1 MPKFDLHFDSP
12 LINAAGTLGYAPDAH
27 GAVDWTRLGAFV
39 TNPISRLP
47 RTPATGTRFLAY
59 PGGFLLH
66 TGHPN
71 PGLSQAIRQ
80 YAPAWERSPLPVIVH
95 LLAQNPEELAAMIE
109 RLEMVTGVRGVEVG
123 LPADATPGFA
133 HQMARAAFGELPA
146 ILRIPLGCSAELAR
160 AAADAGIST
169 VSLGQPRGTLIDED
183 DKLVSGRL
191 YGPAIFPQALQAV
204 QAVSTMGLAVIG
216 GGGVYDP
223 FQVETMLKAGASA
236 VQMGAS
242 LWKRGAIPGGE
253 TAS

>member
-1 MPKFDLHFDSP
+1 MPKFDLHFDPP
-12 LINAAGTLGYAPDAH
+12 LMNAAGTLGFVPDAH
-27 GAVDWTRLGAFV
+27 SAVDWARLGAFV

-47 RTPATGTRFLAY
+47 RTPAKGARFLAY

-71 PGLSQAIRQ
+71 PGLAGALRR
-80 YAPAWERSPLPVIVH
+80 YASAWVESPLPVVVH
-95 LLAQNPEELAAMIE
+95 LLAQNPAELAEMIE
-109 RLEMVTGVRGVEVG
+109 RLEMIPGVRGVEVG

-133 HQMARAAFGELPA
+133 YQMARAAFGELP
-146 ILRIPLGCSAELAR
+146 IMLRIPLDGSRELAR
-160 AAADAGIST
+160 TAADAGIAT
-169 VSLGQPRGTLIDED
+169 VSLGQPRGTLLDED
-183 DKLVSGRL
+183 NKLVSGRL
-191 YGPAIFPQALQAV
+191 YGPAIFPQVLRAV

-216 GGGVYDP
+216 GGGVYDS

-236 VQMGAS
+236 VQVGAS